1 MDRASR
7 QPQGAVVYKV
17 GEREME
23 KSYRRLARPWDLRGR
38 VRGGFAFPDAG
49 RPAFIAYLLAAF
61 RTACQATVRLHVLRA
76 LTVEV
81 EKTENNP
88 S

>member
-1 MDRASR
+1 VSKA
-7 QPQGAVVYKV
+7 

-23 KSYRRLARPWDLRGR
+23 KSYRRLARPWLSSLVGLGAALRL
-38 VRGGFAFPDAG
+38 PDAG
-49 RPAFIAYLLAAF
+49 RPAFIAYLLASF
-61 RTACQATVRLHVLRA
+61 MTACQATVCLCVLRA